1 MNKRW
6 LEHESKQW
14 VEKEIITT
22 DQRKQ
27 LLMQYKEKES
37 PPILPIL
44 ASILIGIGI
53 LTLVASNW
61 SEFENWLRLT
71 ILIGTMVLFYTV
83 GFILYEKQKYVVGSG
98 LLGLGYITLGA
109 GIFLAGQMYQL
120 QAYNAN
126 VFAVWG
132 LVGLVLMLL
141 YKEKFFYFLTFVV
154 ITVGQVYSLGNF
166 FAINIYLFLLVLL
179 GLGHFTYHRPSYV
192 TNVLFSFSTIW
203 MSFALILKKEWSIVW
218 IYGIIL
224 IFSIGALL
232 IRQKNNQKGFR
243 HVSLLAGILLTILMV
258 FDAFN
263 GLKEPTSAFSI
274 IIWFIV
280 LCVYALLL
288 YKKKEQSYEDLL
300 LFIPYLIIPN
310 HGDVVALIALF
321 VYSILLLLRGYKE
334 EVKEKVNIGILLFL
348 LSVMIGYSLVA
359 WTFLSK
365 ATFFFIG
372 GFLLFILSF
381 LLERKKRQTFR
392 KKEKGAQS

>member
-109 GIFLAGQMYQL
+109 GIFLAEQMYQL

-154 ITVGQVYSLGNF
+154 ITVGQMYSLGNF

-203 MSFALILKKEWSIVW
+203 MSFALILKEEWSIVW

-263 GLKEPTSAFSI
+263 GLKEPTSAFS
-274 IIWFIV
+274 
-280 LCVYALLL
+280 
-288 YKKKEQSYEDLL
+288 
-300 LFIPYLIIPN
+300 
-310 HGDVVALIALF
+310 
-321 VYSILLLLRGYKE
+321 
-334 EVKEKVNIGILLFL
+334 
-348 LSVMIGYSLVA
+348 
-359 WTFLSK
+359 
-365 ATFFFIG
+365 
-372 GFLLFILSF
+372 
-381 LLERKKRQTFR
+381 
-392 KKEKGAQS
+392 